1 MGRIEVGTI
10 EEEIAAVASKRGY
23 TLETLAFKLEEL
35 GYDIE
40 DTLAVMQGDLRA
52 CPELVAILDRV
63 LDLSGEE
70 QERISWAVREQ
81 AIASVHASD
90 WFQASCKAQKPVS
103 R

>member
-52 CPELVAILDRV
+52 YPELVAV
-63 LDLSGEE
+63 LDLSHEE
-70 QERISWAVREQ
+70 QERISWTVRE
-81 AIASVHASD
+81 ADIESVHSSD
-90 WFQASCKAQKPVS
+90 WFQASRIAQIPVS